1 MFTVNL
7 DELVRVRFEV
17 STRPETFVPAG
28 KATLPLTT
36 TSLSSC
42 VETRVPGASTDEMLC
57 SVSYNKG
64 SSSRNDHSEHRR
76 RCRAGDACDYDLKES
91 LCFHLASVWNT
102 KPIAYWTLGV
112 SRFGQISVNLSSP
125 TAPISHIGTRDGL
138 SLC

>member
-57 SVSYNKG
+57 SV
-64 SSSRNDHSEHRR
+64 RTTRVVP
-76 RCRAGDACDYDLKES
+76 AGTIIP
-91 LCFHLASVWNT
+91 N
-102 KPIAYWTLGV
+102 
-112 SRFGQISVNLSSP
+112 
-125 TAPISHIGTRDGL
+125 IGATVVQAML
-138 SLC
+138 VIMI